1 MRLVPAERTA
11 LCDLFSETGPTAPT
25 VLPGWRAEEL
35 LAHLLVRERMPLAA
49 PGILVSPLA
58 RVAEAGMRSY
68 ARLPWSRQVEL
79 LRSGPPPWSPYWP
92 PPVDERANLAEFFV
106 HFEDL
111 ARARANWRPRP
122 ADERRDEALWS
133 TLRLVARVLY
143 RRSPVGVRVRHA
155 TRQHN
160 GEITARRGADPVIVI
175 GPPGELV
182 LHAFGR
188 DQAQVELYGSPA
200 DLAALEATPRGI

>member
-1 MRLVPAERTA
+1 
-11 LCDLFSETGPTAPT
+11 
-25 VLPGWRAEEL
+25 
-35 LAHLLVRERMPLAA
+35 
-49 PGILVSPLA
+49 
-58 RVAEAGMRSY
+58 
-68 ARLPWSRQVEL
+68 
-79 LRSGPPPWSPYWP
+79 
-92 PPVDERANLAEFFV
+92 VDERANLAEFFV